1 MNTRITMTTIMR
13 KGTAMDKELGF
24 LHILQSVDAFFPIGA
39 FTLSNGLESY
49 VTEGWITSPETLQEY
64 LQGFLYAFPYQDLG
78 LLQLAFTHAEDPAYI
93 AELDAVAGA
102 MKLPR
107 EVRQGSQ
114 RMGKRLRKALEKME
128 VLSPALQE
136 YREGYHPI
144 VLGLYGRSWGID
156 CRQLLMM
163 YGYGVIS
170 AVVNNAVKL
179 VPLSQL
185 EGQRVLHECLP
196 LLQKAV
202 ETAMEVSIEEL
213 GISAAANDIHCMRHE
228 RLYSRQYMS

>member
-1 MNTRITMTTIMR
+1 MSTRSIMTM
-13 KGTAMDKELGF
+13 KATAMDKELGF
-24 LHILQSVDAFFPIGA
+24 LQILQSVDAFFPIGA

-49 VTEGWITSPETLQEY
+49 VTEGWISTPAELADY
-64 LQGFLYAFPYQDLG
+64 LRGFLYAFPYQDLG
-78 LLQLAFTHAEDPAYI
+78 LLQLAFSRGEDPACL

-128 VLSPALQE
+128 MLSPALQA
-136 YREGYHPI
+136 YRDGYHPI
-144 VLGLYGRSWGID
+144 ALGLYGRSCGID

-185 EGQRVLHECLP
+185 EGQRVLHEALP

-202 ETAMEVSIEEL
+202 EQAMEVQPEEL

>member
-1 MNTRITMTTIMR
+1 
-13 KGTAMDKELGF
+13 MDKELGF

-49 VTEGWITSPETLQEY
+49 VTEEWITSPETLQDY

-78 LLQLAFTHAEDPAYI
+78 LLQLAFRNAEKPACI
-93 AELDAVAGA
+93 AELDAVAAA

-128 VLSPALQE
+128 VLPPALQL
-136 YREGYHPI
+136 YRDGYHPI
-144 VLGLYGRSWGID
+144 VLGLYGQSCGIE

-170 AVVNNAVKL
+170 AIVNNAVKL

-185 EGQRVLHECLP
+185 EGQRVLHVSLP
-196 LLQKAV
+196 LLEKAV
-202 ETAMEVSIEEL
+202 AQAMEVRLEEL